1 MDKHEKFE
9 ILYEVGVSYKL
20 NNLSSTPCLGFDIN
34 KKKQEARAPLMSKE
48 LMIKLI
54 LKVET
59 YPDT

>member
-1 MDKHEKFE
+1 M
-9 ILYEVGVSYKL
+9 LYEVGVSYKL
-20 NNLSSTPCLGFDIN
+20 NNLSTTPCLGFDID